1 MMMLM
6 STGQKSEVKEVG
18 VFTPKMEKI
27 GSLGAGDVG
36 YIVSNVKDTSEIKT
50 GDTITLS
57 QRPAT
62 EMLPGYKEVRP
73 MVFCGLYPVDTSDYE
88 KLKAALGR
96 LRLNDAAFVYSSES
110 SVALGFGFRC
120 GFLGLLHMEI
130 IQERIRR
137 EHDVDIISTY
147 PSVVYK
153 VVKHGGDVIEVDN
166 PVNLPDPGTIEEIR
180 EPTINRPGLAL
191 SGFFSY
197 FAEKRV
203 QVLGAAENTYLKSLS
218 PKLRVKRFRALCEQK
233 IPCVVIS
240 RGAHLD
246 DALMAVAQ
254 NEEIAVF
261 RTPMITMKF
270 INAAT
275 IALEVDFS
283 PTVTEFGSMVDILGI
298 GVLIRG
304 VSGIGK
310 SESVLQLI
318 ERGYSLV
325 ADDVT
330 RITSL
335 EGREL
340 MATAPQVTRYHMEVR
355 GIGIINVASVFG
367 IGAIRVEKRLDL
379 VVTLKDW
386 SDTEEVDR
394 TGLDREFYEILDI
407 KVPHVT
413 IPVRPGRD
421 LARLIEVAAMD
432 QKLKSLGSNAA
443 LEFNTKLL
451 NLMETKS
458 PDGIA

>member
-1 MMMLM
+1 MPTR
-6 STGQKSEVKEVG
+6 SATQ
-18 VFTPKMEKI
+18 
-27 GSLGAGDVG
+27 
-36 YIVSNVKDTSEIKT
+36 
-50 GDTITLS
+50 TITS
-57 QRPAT
+57 ASDQR
-62 EMLPGYKEVRP
+62 KSV
-73 MVFCGLYPVDTSDYE
+73 PVVTVESFFNSHGE
-88 KLKAALGR
+88 KLAMR
-96 LRLNDAAFVYSSES
+96 LEGPRV
-110 SVALGFGFRC
+110 GFNR
-120 GFLGLLHMEI
+120 
-130 IQERIRR
+130 
-137 EHDVDIISTY
+137 
-147 PSVVYK
+147 K
-153 VVKHGGDVIEVDN
+153 
-166 PVNLPDPGTIEEIR
+166 IR

-203 QVLGAAENTYLKSLS
+203 QVLGAAENTYLRSLS
-218 PKLRVKRFRALCEQK
+218 SSVRVRRFRALCARK
-233 IPCVVIS
+233 IPCLVIS

-246 DALMAVAQ
+246 DELMGVAAS
-254 NEEIAVF
+254 EKIAVF

-283 PTVTEFGSMVDILGI
+283 PTVTEFGSMVDILGV

-304 VSGIGK
+304 ESGIGK
-310 SESVLQLI
+310 SECVLQLI

-340 MATAPQVTRYHMEVR
+340 IATAPELTRYHMEVR

-367 IGAIRVEKRLDL
+367 IGAIRIEKRLDL
-379 VVTLKDW
+379 VVTLQDW
-386 SDTEEVDR
+386 NSMEDVDR
-394 TGLDREFYEILDI
+394 TGLDREFYEVLNL

-421 LARLIEVAAMD
+421 LARLVEVAAMD

-443 LEFNTKLL
+443 LEFNTKLM
-451 NLMETKS
+451 NAMGTS
-458 PDGIA
+458 QTDGIA

>member
-1 MMMLM
+1 MAQRAA
-6 STGQKSEVKEVG
+6 TQ
-18 VFTPKMEKI
+18 
-27 GSLGAGDVG
+27 
-36 YIVSNVKDTSEIKT
+36 
-50 GDTITLS
+50 TITS
-57 QRPAT
+57 ASDQR
-62 EMLPGYKEVRP
+62 KSV
-73 MVFCGLYPVDTSDYE
+73 PVVTVESFYTSHAE
-88 KLKAALGR
+88 KLQMKLDGPR
-96 LRLNDAAFVYSSES
+96 V
-110 SVALGFGFRC
+110 GFHR
-120 GFLGLLHMEI
+120 
-130 IQERIRR
+130 
-137 EHDVDIISTY
+137 
-147 PSVVYK
+147 K
-153 VVKHGGDVIEVDN
+153 
-166 PVNLPDPGTIEEIR
+166 IR

-191 SGFFSY
+191 SGFYSY
-197 FAEKRV
+197 FADKRV
-203 QVLGAAENTYLKSLS
+203 QVLGAAENTYLKSLK
-218 PKLRVKRFRALCEQK
+218 PNVRIKRFRGLCAQK
-233 IPCVVIS
+233 IPCIVVS

-246 DALMAVAQ
+246 PELLAVAAKEQ
-254 NEEIAVF
+254 IAVF

-283 PTVTEFGSMVDILGI
+283 PTVTEFGSMVDILGV

-340 MATAPQVTRYHMEVR
+340 MATAPEMTRYHMEVR

-367 IGAIRVEKRLDL
+367 IGSIRVEKRLDL

-386 SDTEEVDR
+386 QDVEAVDR

-451 NLMETKS
+451 NIMETKS
-458 PDGIA
+458 ADGIA